1 MPMGKFLSE
10 ELTQLE
16 QCDVKF
22 ADGMIRYSDL
32 KAHLRTMLE
41 NHTQEIIERSE
52 TYSETECS
60 VCLDALGKATSV
72 TRTSCG
78 HSYHTVC
85 LISSL
90 GDGLCTSCPL
100 CRTSLSKLVPS
111 GFDGD
116 CFKLICKI
124 RINVDT
130 AQACH
135 RSVLEDIKRRKRD
148 CEKDAEKLWSFQI
161 GRKRGILKTMK
172 SLLRCIEALERFSK
186 ATATGLC
193 KISNKIAK
201 TLDPELGARLKEE
214 YVDHMLYYQDCAE
227 NGNKTTAN
235 LKAEIVEYMEK
246 FSAGKHTRRSSIPSS
261 GFRCL
266 IPQIDDMQY
275 VAEAEVH

>member
-1 MPMGKFLSE
+1 MPVGKFLSE
-10 ELTQLE
+10 ELTRLE

-32 KAHLRTMLE
+32 KAHLRQLLE
-41 NHTQEIIERSE
+41 NHTNDVIERSE
-52 TYSETECS
+52 TYCEAECP
-60 VCLDALGKATSV
+60 VCLDVLGKSTSV
-72 TRTSCG
+72 TMTSCG
-78 HSYHTVC
+78 HSYHTIC

-100 CRTSLSKLVPS
+100 CRTSLSKLVPT
-111 GFDGD
+111 GFDGV

-135 RSVLEDIKRRKRD
+135 RSVLEDIKRRKRE

-161 GRKRGILKTMK
+161 GRKKGILKTMS

-186 ATATGLC
+186 ATATGIC
-193 KISNKIAK
+193 KISSKIAK

-214 YVDHMLYYQDCAE
+214 YVTRMLYYQDCAE
-227 NGNKTTAN
+227 DGNKTTAN
-235 LKAEIVEYMEK
+235 LKAEIIEYMEN
-246 FSAGKHTRRSSIPSS
+246 FSAGRHIRSNSS
-261 GFRCL
+261 SSTGFRCL

-275 VAEAEVH
+275 VAETEVN